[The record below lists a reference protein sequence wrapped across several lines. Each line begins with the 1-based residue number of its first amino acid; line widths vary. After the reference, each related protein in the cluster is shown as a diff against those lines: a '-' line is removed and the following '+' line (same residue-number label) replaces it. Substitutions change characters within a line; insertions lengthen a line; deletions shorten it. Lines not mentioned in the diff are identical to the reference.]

1 MTISLQ
7 RVSPPKA
14 AELVADQIRGAI
26 ARGELVAEQRLAPQ
40 PDLAEQFDVS
50 APTMREALRILETEG
65 LVRVQRGVKG
75 GTIVQ
80 HPRLDAMSRQ
90 FGMYLQMSG
99 ATIAD
104 AYRARIVLEPGAV
117 RLLAET
123 VTPSIID
130 ELESVVDQL
139 EATIED
145 PGEFAMHGARF
156 HLLLL
161 ERSGSTSL
169 AALGQ
174 LITEI
179 VQRPIDLVVGRMSE
193 QARRERGAAGVI
205 VQRKLLKLLR
215 AGDGPGAGRYWTK
228 HVENQLAYLEELG
241 IAGER
246 LEFW

>member
-1 MTISLQ
+1 MTISMH

-40 PDLAEQFDVS
+40 PDLAEQFNVS

-80 HPRLDAMSRQ
+80 HPSLAAMSRQ
-90 FGMYLQMSG
+90 LGMYLQMSG

-117 RLLAET
+117 RLLDDNISPAVIE
-123 VTPSIID
+123 

-139 EATIED
+139 EASIDSPT
-145 PGEFAMHGARF
+145 EFAMHGARF

-161 ERSGSTSL
+161 ERSGATSL

-179 VQRPIDLVVGRMSE
+179 VQRPLDTVVGRMSE
-193 QARRERGAAGVI
+193 KARRERGAAGV
-205 VQRKLLKLLR
+205 VAQRQLLKLLR
-215 AGDGPGAGRYWTK
+215 AGDGSRAARYWAR
-228 HVENQLAYLEELG
+228 HVETQLAYLEELG
-241 IAGER
+241 IASER

>member
-1 MTISLQ
+1 MTVSMS

-14 AELVADQIRGAI
+14 AELVANQIRGAI

-40 PDLAEQFDVS
+40 PDLADQFDVS

-80 HPRLDAMSRQ
+80 HPSLEAMSRQ
-90 FGMYLQMSG
+90 LGMYLQMSG

-117 RLLAET
+117 RLLADNIE
-123 VTPSIID
+123 PEIID
-130 ELESVVDQL
+130 ELESVVDTL
-139 EATIED
+139 EATIDD
-145 PGEFAMHGARF
+145 PGEFAKHGARF

-161 ERSGSTSL
+161 ERSGATSL

-179 VQRPIDLVVGRMSE
+179 VQRPIDTVVGRMSE
-193 QARRERGAAGVI
+193 KARRERGAAGVV

-215 AGDGPGAGRYWTK
+215 GGDSARAARFWQR
-228 HVENQLAYLEELG
+228 HVETQLAYLEELG
-241 IAGER
+241 IAEER